1 MCCNMPITGI
11 RTNQNLNE
19 SGYTKEWH
27 HIKNPGWYKVGKVLN
42 NDTVDM

>member
-19 SGYTKEWH
+19 SGYTKE
-27 HIKNPGWYKVGKVLN
+27 
-42 NDTVDM
+42 